1 MWYLLKTKPRE
12 EVRAVTHLENQD
24 FTVYCPWIDKLD
36 KAGKIK
42 KEPLFPGYVF
52 LNNENIEGLNY
63 SKVRSTRGVAN
74 FVRFGTNHAEASNEL
89 IEYIKCQE
97 VLFRTKSGKFK
108 ENQLI
113 EFTEGPFK
121 YLQGIYLSKSG
132 DERCIILLNILSRKQ
147 IVSVN
152 QKLIKAVL

>member
-12 EVRAVTHLENQD
+12 EVRAVTHLENQN

-52 LNNENIEGLNY
+52 LNNENVEGINY
-63 SKVRSTRGVAN
+63 TKVRSTRGVAN
-74 FVRFGTNHAEASNEL
+74 FVRFGINHAQASDEL
-89 IEYIKCQE
+89 IERIKRQE
-97 VLFRTKSGKFK
+97 DLLCAEPKEKFK
-108 ENQLI
+108 INQLV
-113 EFTEGPFK
+113 EFKEGPFK

-132 DERCIILLNILSRKQ
+132 DERCIILLSFLSRSQKVNVAQ
-147 IVSVN
+147 KSIKSV
-152 QKLIKAVL
+152 